1 MLGRPECVGCQQHGK
16 LHLQILGGMGMD
28 LGTGIA
34 IVGIA
39 IPTAAVTIT
48 AIKSKSNGNGNGKV
62 CSLHGTLVEDIK
74 EIKDDV
80 KALIKEVAAMG
91 R

>member
-1 MLGRPECVGCQQHGK
+1 
-16 LHLQILGGMGMD
+16 MD

-48 AIKSKSNGNGNGKV
+48 AIRSRSNGNGNGNGKV

>member
-1 MLGRPECVGCQQHGK
+1 
-16 LHLQILGGMGMD
+16 MD

-48 AIKSKSNGNGNGKV
+48 AIKSRSNGNGNGKV
-62 CSLHGTLVEDIK
+62 CSLHGTLVEDIR

-80 KALIKEVAAMG
+80 KELIKGVAKMESG
-91 R
+91 RNT